1 MVTRCMWQGEARRGE
16 ALIITPIIDQM
27 LPSDREV
34 GSEPRKCSL
43 THSIMTALVD
53 RLPLYARASLLPRVP
68 YEWEEYGKYTL
79 C

>member
-1 MVTRCMWQGEARRGE
+1 M

-27 LPSDREV
+27 LPSDRKV
-34 GSEPRKCSL
+34 GSEPRKSSL

-53 RLPLYARASLLPRVP
+53 RLPLYARASLLSRVP
-68 YEWEEYGKYTL
+68 YELEEYGKYTL